1 MKQMEDKKELERLKK
16 VLLTNLTNQIQLLL
30 DFKSRTVDEKVKN
43 IITQR
48 IAKVNAEMKQVNA
61 LKDVDEI
68 NSKYGEDM
76 LGPLDV
82 TLRVQQG
89 TC

>member
-30 DFKSRTVDEKVKN
+30 DFKSRTIEEKVKN

>member
-30 DFKSRTVDEKVKN
+30 DFKSRTLDEKVKN

>member
-30 DFKSRTVDEKVKN
+30 DFKSRTVEEKVKN

>member
-1 MKQMEDKKELERLKK
+1 MEDKKELERLKK

>member
-16 VLLTNLTNQIQLLL
+16 MLLTNLTNQIQLLL